1 MIKMK
6 YHKVTDKQREHLKG
20 ILLLSIEDRRAV
32 HLKCWCK
39 WVKVVDDEDGYH
51 FLCLKC
57 GYRISRFAKRERL

>member
-1 MIKMK
+1 MK
-6 YHKVTDKQREHLKG
+6 YHEVTPEERVNLLG
-20 ILLLSIEDRRAV
+20 ILSLPIEDRRAI

-39 WVKVVDDEDGYH
+39 WVKVADDEDDYH